1 MSCGIHEF
9 LSYFTNYRAKG
20 SAAFEGNQKL
30 PISSTHPSPSRMHS
44 ISREVGIRHLRSVP
58 PQLVKFDKIKTT
70 RCKEKLVIIREIRG
84 SKKTKCY
91 ERLDEEDTEEGGGD
105 CDHDYH
111 STAHH
116 AGRTCRRH
124 RAVKHKRKW
133 RAAGCCTPFFLMGMC
148 FRLFQAEADDLLIK
162 LLKYEA

>member
-84 SKKTKCY
+84 SKKNKMLWKI
-91 ERLDEEDTEEGGGD
+91 RL
-105 CDHDYH
+105 
-111 STAHH
+111 
-116 AGRTCRRH
+116 R
-124 RAVKHKRKW
+124 KHWRKW
-133 RAAGCCTPFFLMGMC
+133 RRSWLRSSPHCSPRWAHTQPF
-148 FRLFQAEADDLLIK
+148 ADANGSEKWENEKWKMEPRAPRAQILNDNDK
-162 LLKYEA
+162 W

>member
-30 PISSTHPSPSRMHS
+30 PISSTHPSPSRTHPSPSRMHS

-91 ERLDEEDTEEGGGD
+91 ERFYQENSKEGGGD
-105 CDHDYH
+105 CDHDH
-111 STAHH
+111 HRTAHH

-124 RAVKHKRKW
+124 CAVTQEK
-133 RAAGCCTPFFLMGMC
+133 
-148 FRLFQAEADDLLIK
+148 
-162 LLKYEA
+162 